1 MNEASTT
8 SITTDD
14 SFTSSAGKQ
23 LGLYTLYA
31 LLGLV
36 AIIYMLSVAAG
47 NTGSNV
53 SGGAVNVERNS
64 ITITLR
70 EEPPQLDAGRATDAS
85 SFVVL
90 AHVMEGLISYDDND
104 QLIPGVA
111 ERWEIREDGATFWL
125 RDDAMWSDGQPVTA
139 HDFEF
144 AWKRVLDPA
153 TAAEYSF
160 IM

>member
-8 SITTDD
+8 SITTND

-53 SGGAVNVERNS
+53 SGGAVNVERNHAS
-64 ITITLR
+64 RGTSPARCGACHRCIEFRGVSACDGGLNLLR
-70 EEPPQLDAGRATDAS
+70 
-85 SFVVL
+85 
-90 AHVMEGLISYDDND
+90 
-104 QLIPGVA
+104 
-111 ERWEIREDGATFWL
+111 
-125 RDDAMWSDGQPVTA
+125 
-139 HDFEF
+139 
-144 AWKRVLDPA
+144 
-153 TAAEYSF
+153 
-160 IM
+160 